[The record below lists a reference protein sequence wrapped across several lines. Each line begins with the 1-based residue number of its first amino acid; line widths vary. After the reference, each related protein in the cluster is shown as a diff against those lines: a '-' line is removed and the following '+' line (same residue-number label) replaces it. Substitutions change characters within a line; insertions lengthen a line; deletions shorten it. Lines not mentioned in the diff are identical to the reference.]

1 MIEHLQLH
9 GTAVAI
15 EGAGILLRGP
25 AGAGKSSLA
34 LSLIDEGAVLVADDL
49 CEIRRV
55 GDRLTL
61 DLPAAVDPRFRGAI
75 AQRGSG
81 ILHRPYF
88 GPAPLVLF
96 VDLRQA
102 DSGGEVPGTMEPGSI
117 ELLGLACRRAVL
129 DPFQA
134 GAKTALRKMALPV
147 RRLVALSPLA

>member
-1 MIEHLQLH
+1 MNEHLQLH

-15 EGAGILLRGP
+15 EGAGVLLRGP

-34 LSLIDEGAVLVADDL
+34 LSLITEGAVLIADDL
-49 CEIRRV
+49 CEIRLL
-55 GDRLTL
+55 GDRLII
-61 DLPAAVDPRFRGAI
+61 DLPAAVDSRFRGAI

-88 GPAPLVLF
+88 GPAPLALV

-102 DSGGEVPGTMEPGSI
+102 GSGGEAPGTMEPGSV

-134 GAKTALRKMALPV
+134 GASTALRKMALPV
-147 RRLVALSPLA
+147 PVD